1 MQPHIEAFPLSPHT
15 FLFLYHYNETNLSKS
30 RSGVSST
37 AETSLLDPGE
47 LSDMR
52 DQNDPSSSLSISK
65 NQTWI
70 ALRGFM
76 LFHMPAIAVTLAL
89 LGLYVKQ
96 VQWEPSHPTSE
107 ELGVLQFAAKAH
119 EALIFIS
126 LAEVMLHRI
135 RYCLTRDGGLQV
147 GFLAS
152 PHYIIAPFGYLFSH
166 EFWNTVLKPTTRR
179 SSHTITIGLFL
190 LLTLVGIGAGPFSA
204 IALIPR
210 QTWWAVGNTTEIRYQ
225 NQEIY
230 IFTDDYYIM
239 NYEGNPKVSTT
250 GPLLGS
256 IQLNVLPGL
265 ATPTNL
271 TNLALELEDTLDRK
285 PYISQISNLSYGRA
299 RNRKLGRP
307 ISLTTTDP
315 ESFSGQ
321 SYETAGA
328 TAPMGFSFEPLW
340 DSIRY
345 TQQKDRNFP
354 SIFKSQPKR
363 TDNAPAEKIKQP
375 LVAVHCSES
384 IKEENPYTPIG
395 GNVFRFSFFGSSFH
409 KKNFS
414 LEVTLNEELEAF
426 QKARKAYDLP
436 FTIFPDLQDKVPVPI
451 TAAVILRDYL
461 AVSDNLTWPTT
472 LCLIQA
478 RWVEADVWMDV
489 REPRTFV
496 QLETSFSDVAEF
508 MSETSTHENVI
519 KMGPEW
525 LEKVFDIPNGRNETR
540 PASALAYMMKFEPYS
555 PPTRIPAFLSVFL
568 VDFLT
573 SVGGLTYFSKTTT
586 HHSPA
591 PTLRGIEGFP
601 PSSNLRMVDVIYYQH
616 RYGYKLQGSVSI
628 PLAFAL
634 LFVQMVIAIV
644 HTALLIHKSPPHG
657 QACGTLGD
665 TVALALTST
674 ATGKSCYIVESIN
687 NSQVWGMRV
696 AVKGSNHERGHEM
709 VALI

>member
-1 MQPHIEAFPLSPHT
+1 
-15 FLFLYHYNETNLSKS
+15 
-30 RSGVSST
+30 
-37 AETSLLDPGE
+37 
-47 LSDMR
+47 MR

-76 LFHMPAIAVTLAL
+76 LSHIPAIAVTLAL

-107 ELGVLQFAAKAH
+107 ELGILQFAAKAH

-190 LLTLVGIGAGPFSA
+190 LLTL
-204 IALIPR
+204 IPKPR
-210 QTWWAVGNTTEIRYQ
+210 NLYLYRRLLHHEI
-225 NQEIY
+225 
-230 IFTDDYYIM
+230 
-239 NYEGNPKVSTT
+239 EGNPKISTT

-285 PYISQISNLSYGRA
+285 PYIPQISNLSYGRTG
-299 RNRKLGRP
+299 NRKLGRP

-321 SYETAGA
+321 SYETAGVS
-328 TAPMGFSFEPLW
+328 PQW
-340 DSIRY
+340 DFHRI
-345 TQQKDRNFP
+345 FP

-363 TDNAPAEKIKQP
+363 TDNTPAEKIKQP

-384 IKEENPYTPIG
+384 IKEENSYTPIG

-426 QKARKAYDLP
+426 QKVRKAYDLP
-436 FTIFPDLQDKVPVPI
+436 FTIFPDLQDTVPVPI

-508 MSETSTHENVI
+508 MSEISTHENVI

-525 LEKVFDIPNGRNETR
+525 LEKC
-540 PASALAYMMKFEPYS
+540 L
-555 PPTRIPAFLSVFL
+555 
-568 VDFLT
+568 
-573 SVGGLTYFSKTTT
+573 
-586 HHSPA
+586 
-591 PTLRGIEGFP
+591 
-601 PSSNLRMVDVIYYQH
+601 IY
-616 RYGYKLQGSVSI
+616 R
-628 PLAFAL
+628 
-634 LFVQMVIAIV
+634 
-644 HTALLIHKSPPHG
+644 TAEMRHG
-657 QACGTLGD
+657 QLQLWHT
-665 TVALALTST
+665 
-674 ATGKSCYIVESIN
+674 
-687 NSQVWGMRV
+687 
-696 AVKGSNHERGHEM
+696 
-709 VALI
+709 